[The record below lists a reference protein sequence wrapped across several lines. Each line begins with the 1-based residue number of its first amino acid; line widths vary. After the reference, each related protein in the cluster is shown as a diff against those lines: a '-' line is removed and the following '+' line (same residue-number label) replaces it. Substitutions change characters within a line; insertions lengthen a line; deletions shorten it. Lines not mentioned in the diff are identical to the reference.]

1 MARKQDVI
9 DKVLARGNAILAK
22 SPKELAEK
30 SDIVELCVT
39 TSNVVES
46 LVYGEDG
53 LMAGMKEGTVLIDFG
68 TSIPE
73 STQYYGRW

>member
-1 MARKQDVI
+1 
-9 DKVLARGNAILAK
+9 
-22 SPKELAEK
+22 
-30 SDIVELCVT
+30 
-39 TSNVVES
+39 VES

-73 STQYYGRW
+73 STKKIGADLAKKGTQYYGRW